1 VEASLIIIPK
11 DIVFPDGYRV
21 IPQIGV
27 NDYCEILKSNRIAR
41 SVIRKLKQKGKKFSF
56 LFSPSSVDSVRESIL
71 VKPVFESNV
80 INLYVRRQDPM
91 EAKEIVNTLIS
102 VFLDEQAKLMGMSSS
117 NPHKF
122 SFSDVRVLDE
132 GRDGKL
138 IKPNVKLNLAL
149 GVLVGLVLGV
159 GGILLVEHLNFN
171 KEV

>member
-1 VEASLIIIPK
+1 
-11 DIVFPDGYRV
+11 VFVG
-21 IPQIGV
+21 I
-27 NDYCEILKSNRIAR
+27 
-41 SVIRKLKQKGKKFSF
+41 F
-56 LFSPSSVDSVRESIL
+56 LFTFGTTLVYTFLSP
-71 VKPVFESNV
+71 
-80 INLYVRRQDPM
+80 
-91 EAKEIVNTLIS
+91 
-102 VFLDEQAKLMGMSSS
+102 

-122 SFSDVRVLDE
+122 SFSDVRVIDE